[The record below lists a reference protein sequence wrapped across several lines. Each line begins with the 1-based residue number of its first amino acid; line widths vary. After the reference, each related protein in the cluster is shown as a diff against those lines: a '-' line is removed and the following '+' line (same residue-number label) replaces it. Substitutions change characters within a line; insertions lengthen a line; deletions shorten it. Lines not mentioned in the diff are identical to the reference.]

1 MFNRGST
8 AVLSTPDIPFL
19 VAVKKSGIY
28 SFENGEWLLQYGLS
42 QNIYKLVRLGRYI
55 FGIGDCGTI
64 LRYDPFQKKWTH
76 TTFSVPQRLWDI
88 TGNEEGLIVT
98 HGGSKLYVSKNHGS
112 SWALV
117 KPFVFFSAP
126 PLIRSLFFS
135 EDYIYIGTQVNKE
148 HGGVWRYSLITGE
161 LKLVKREEN
170 SMVSSIY
177 ISDRDSMFITKGNV
191 KTGEGSVE
199 MRRAD
204 NSWICF
210 KQPLSEKA
218 FLDIFMAKNRL
229 HATTS
234 RDEFGYSRIY
244 EIDRESMTLIPIETV
259 EGHGFRGAGFEDQL
273 FISSPVESKWINNR
287 YGVPSLLH

>member
-28 SFENGEWLLQYGLS
+28 SFEDGKWLLQYGLT
-42 QNIYKLVRLGRYI
+42 QNIYKLVKLGRFI
-55 FGIGDCGTI
+55 FGIGDYGTI
-64 LRYDPFQKKWTH
+64 LRYDPYQKKWTH

-88 TGNEEGLIVT
+88 TGNEQGLIVT
-98 HGGSKLYVSKNHGS
+98 HGGSKLYVSRNYGS
-112 SWALV
+112 SWTVV
-117 KPFVFFSAP
+117 KPFASLNAP

-135 EDYIYIGTQVNKE
+135 DDYIYIGTQVNKKQ
-148 HGGVWRYSLITGE
+148 GGVWKYSLLTRE
-161 LKLVKREEN
+161 LKLVKREDN

-177 ISDRDSMFITKGNV
+177 ISDRDSMLITKANV

-199 MRRAD
+199 MRKAD

-218 FLDIFMAKNRL
+218 FLDIFMANNRL

-244 EIDRESMTLIPIETV
+244 EIHRESMTLIPIETV

-287 YGVPSLLH
+287 YEVPSLLH